1 LYFADNGKTHSPD
14 NTIAQE
20 KLILQRMKI
29 ISPLTINAI
38 LKTPVL
44 ILACIGIFFSSS
56 ANAYS
61 LLTHEAMIDVSWK
74 KTIEPL
80 LLQKYPQVSAEQLI
94 EAHSYAYGG
103 AIMPDIGYSPFGS
116 MIYTDFVHNVRTG
129 DYVAALIEE
138 ATDVNE
144 YAFALGSLAHYIA
157 DNYGHMLGTNA
168 AVPLVYPKMK
178 AKFGNKVTYAD
189 DHKSHSRIEF
199 AFDVLQ
205 TARGN
210 YATKAYHDFIG
221 FNISRTLVKK
231 AFYRT
236 YGLNVDDVF
245 GNMSVAISTFRW
257 TIKFLLPNI
266 VRTAWAK
273 KRDEIKKDG
282 PDANAR
288 RFSYRMKNRT
298 YYHEFGKDHQKAGF
312 LPTILAVVIPILPKM
327 GPLAKLRFKAPSPEI
342 EKLFIKS
349 FDSTLVHFEIAV
361 AQLHTGDTIHL
372 PNCTLDTGLPTAL
385 GDYSIA
391 DKNYKQFLLLLYDKN
406 FDHINSPIK
415 RSLVTFYAT
424 HPKPLNKRERVN
436 WKEISAALTALD
448 QAVLVSN

>member
-1 LYFADNGKTHSPD
+1 MELSFSHKAIQAISKQVFILTL
-14 NTIAQE
+14 IAF
-20 KLILQRMKI
+20 L
-29 ISPLTINAI
+29 
-38 LKTPVL
+38 
-44 ILACIGIFFSSS
+44 FSST
-56 ANAYS
+56 ARAYS
-61 LLTHEAMIDVSWK
+61 LLTHEAIVDVSWE

-80 LLQKYPQVSAEQLI
+80 LLERYPQATAEQLL

-129 DYVAALIEE
+129 DYISAMLEE
-138 ATDVNE
+138 AGDLNE
-144 YAFALGSLAHYIA
+144 LAFALGSLAHYTA

-178 AKFGNKVTYAD
+178 ARFGKTVTYAD

-221 FNISRTLVKK
+221 FNISRTLVRK

-236 YGLNVDDVF
+236 YGLDVNDVF
-245 GNMSVAISTFRW
+245 GNMAVAISTFRW

-273 KRDEIKKDG
+273 KKDELKKVG
-282 PDANAR
+282 PDPGSR

-298 YYHEFGKDHQKAGF
+298 YYHEFGKDHQKAGI
-312 LPTILAVVIPILPKM
+312 LPTVLAVIVPILPKM
-327 GPLAKLRFKAPSPEI
+327 GPLSKLRFKAPSPEI

-349 FDSTLVHFEIAV
+349 FDSTLVNFDRAV
-361 AQLHTGDTIHL
+361 EAFHNGNTQLV
-372 PNCTLDTGLPTAL
+372 NRTLDTGHPTVY

-391 DKNYKQFLLLLYDKN
+391 DKNYQDFLMMLYKGKFEHLN
-406 FDHINSPIK
+406 PPIK
-415 RSLVTFYAT
+415 SNLMAFYAA
-424 HPKPLNKRERVN
+424 HPKPLNKKERLN
-436 WKEISAALTALD
+436 WKEISAALMMLD
-448 QAVLVSN
+448 QTRQQVNN

>member
-1 LYFADNGKTHSPD
+1 MQLSFPHTATF
-14 NTIAQE
+14 
-20 KLILQRMKI
+20 LISRK
-29 ISPLTINAI
+29 
-38 LKTPVL
+38 VL
-44 ILACIGIFFSSS
+44 ILTFVGLLFSSAS
-56 ANAYS
+56 RAYS
-61 LLTHEAMIDVSWK
+61 LLTHEAIIDVSWK
-74 KTIEPL
+74 NTIEPL
-80 LLQKYPQVSAEQLI
+80 LMEKYPQATADQLI

-129 DYVAALIEE
+129 DYITALLEE
-138 ATDVNE
+138 AADLNE
-144 YAFALGSLAHYIA
+144 LAFALGSLAHYTA

-178 AKFGNKVTYAD
+178 ARFGNTVTYAD

-221 FNISRTLVKK
+221 FNISRNLVEK
-231 AFYRT
+231 AFFRT
-236 YGLNVDDVF
+236 YGLDVNDVF
-245 GNMSVAISTFRW
+245 GNMAVSISTFRW

-273 KRDEIKKDG
+273 KKDDIKKDG
-282 PDANAR
+282 PDAGSR

-298 YYHEFGKDHQKAGF
+298 YYHEFGKDHQKAGI
-312 LPTILAVVIPILPKM
+312 LPTVLAVVVPILPKM

-349 FDSTLVHFEIAV
+349 FDSTLVNFDKAV
-361 AQLHTGDTIHL
+361 SGFRKGNTQF
-372 PNCTLDTGLPTAL
+372 PNLTLDTGHPTL
-385 GDYSIA
+385 YGDYSIA
-391 DKNYKQFLLLLYDKN
+391 DKNYQEFLMKLYKRN
-406 FDHINSPIK
+406 FAHINPPIK
-415 RSLVTFYAT
+415 NNLIAFYAKQ
-424 HPKPLNKRERVN
+424 PKRLNKKERLN
-436 WKEISAALTALD
+436 WKEISAALLMLD
-448 QAVLVSN
+448 QTSKRISN